1 MVFFF
6 FPFEAIFQKMYLLFF
21 YVIILSVSS
30 SLLFGRSKKFQSFIE
45 SCLVKNHSQRPATEQ
60 LMKHPF
66 IRDQPN
72 ERQVRIQ
79 LKDHIDR
86 TKKKRGEKGSLHI
99 CISEKETKDRVLFFR
114 VRDGLVDHSLEH
126 QWDEITTEGKS
137 PWEKQACG
145 NGSSS
150 RQQTKPEA
158 RK

>member
-1 MVFFF
+1 M
-6 FPFEAIFQKMYLLFF
+6 
-21 YVIILSVSS
+21 SS

-126 QWDEITTEGKS
+126 QWDEITIEGNLHGKDRPVATAPLLDS
-137 PWEKQACG
+137 KQSYL
-145 NGSSS
+145 NSNEYSHF
-150 RQQTKPEA
+150 K
-158 RK
+158 K